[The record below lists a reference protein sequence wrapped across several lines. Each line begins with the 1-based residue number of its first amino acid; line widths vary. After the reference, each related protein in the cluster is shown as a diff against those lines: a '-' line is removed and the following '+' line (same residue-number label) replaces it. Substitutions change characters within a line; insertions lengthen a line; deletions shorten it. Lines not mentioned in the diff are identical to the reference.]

1 MKKGSKIGLIV
12 GAIILI
18 IAIVGGYFFINDA
31 TQKAKIVEEFEEI
44 QKITKSSDFNMDQ
57 LNEKTG
63 NIVTS
68 GKYAKVEKAAKTY
81 ASDVFST
88 AFEIRTIIGD
98 EKISKILT
106 ADNYESDGPEFT
118 ETKQYL
124 SDTKNKIE
132 ELKTKMLDII
142 KEEKINSYIES
153 ETQDSYSIELYKEL
167 LKKDIEI
174 SDTEKNTLEQSI
186 DKVINMLSIEEE
198 VINFLIENKGKWKVQ
213 GGQIVFNANDL
224 VVKYNGYITKLRIL

>member
-213 GGQIVFNANDL
+213 GGQIVFNTNDL

>member
-186 DKVINMLSIEEE
+186 DKVRSEER
-198 VINFLIENKGKWKVQ
+198 FSR
-213 GGQIVFNANDL
+213 NAETD
-224 VVKYNGYITKLRIL
+224 G

>member
-68 GKYAKVEKAAKTY
+68 GKYAKVEK
-81 ASDVFST
+81 
-88 AFEIRTIIGD
+88 
-98 EKISKILT
+98 
-106 ADNYESDGPEFT
+106 
-118 ETKQYL
+118 ET
-124 SDTKNKIE
+124 
-132 ELKTKMLDII
+132 LK
-142 KEEKINSYIES
+142 
-153 ETQDSYSIELYKEL
+153 
-167 LKKDIEI
+167 LK
-174 SDTEKNTLEQSI
+174 
-186 DKVINMLSIEEE
+186 
-198 VINFLIENKGKWKVQ
+198 W
-213 GGQIVFNANDL
+213 
-224 VVKYNGYITKLRIL
+224 